1 MNTISPQFPM
11 SDKDIVQYYNRVASE
26 LGLPRCRVLSPSRKA
41 QLHAR
46 LKELDVA
53 TFLEAIDNL
62 RKSRFCQ
69 GDNKR
74 RWRADFD
81 FVLQPKSCY
90 RLLEGFYEDAT
101 TPDSF
106 ERALLNAIEE
116 SSSDVCEETE
126 GELPECLRID
136 TAAE

>member
-1 MNTISPQFPM
+1 
-11 SDKDIVQYYNRVASE
+11 
-26 LGLPRCRVLSPSRKA
+26 VLSPSRKT

-74 RWRADFD
+74 GWRADFD
-81 FVLQPKSCY
+81 FVLRPKSCY
-90 RLLEGFYEDAT
+90 RLLEGFYEET
-101 TPDSF
+101 RVPDSF
-106 ERALLNAIEE
+106 ERALIDAVDEE
-116 SSSDVCEETE
+116 SRGDVREETE
-126 GELPECLRID
+126 GQLPECLRID
-136 TAAE
+136 AAAE